1 MDAAGFIYIFMHIYL
16 CKTKEKE
23 IFSLRERER
32 MREDMRVVGGRKKKV
47 RNDAIIF

>member
-23 IFSLRERER
+23 IFSLRERENEGGYESGW
-32 MREDMRVVGGRKKKV
+32 REEKKV